1 MSLLAR
7 HRYIIN
13 RLTEAF
19 GFADEADI
27 EVMMLTP
34 SVIQAIDN
42 FFSVNGPT
50 RIYITL
56 ENSENGDSSR
66 QGAKFAT
73 KKLLV
78 QSDDFKKMSSTT
90 VYFFKNPT
98 GKDNSDRRAIDPA
111 KVNDGALSFGVLRS
125 PLESLEVVMRCV
137 YRPLIQ
143 DMGDTLWGEAS
154 NEQRNEFLLSLDSFS
169 HSLQESIRSL
179 SGGLE
184 LRKPDDRLETM
195 GNAVANDAGI
205 VTHSMNIL
213 QDWCNNIARYLDDS
227 DRSRWETPDS
237 GPDTELEY
245 WRSRMQRY
253 Q

>member
-66 QGAKFAT
+66 QGAKFVT

-111 KVNDGALSFGVLRS
+111 TVNDGALSFGVLRS

-154 NEQRNEFLLSLDSFS
+154 NEQRNEFVLSLDSFS